1 MSFID
6 LGKSNPNERMLDW
19 RVQSGVLFGIIG
31 KGAHGHPQ
39 IRFYVYRHV
48 LDAAGWTRETRLI
61 MSVGVLQD
69 AGIIRLRP
77 STEKHALALTAE
89 RSGDARLTVARTM
102 NCWYLPPM
110 KTRRPEPVKRWSVH
124 EGMLEIWLPGAFAEE
139 LRAAQESRAA
149 QERYLRVAENGR
161 KPAERKEAEHA

>member
-6 LGKSNPNERMLDW
+6 LGRSNANERMLDW
-19 RVQSGVLFGIIG
+19 RVQSGVLYGIVG
-31 KGAHGHPQ
+31 KGAPRHPQ
-39 IRFYVYRHV
+39 IQLHLYRHV
-48 LDAAGWTRETRLI
+48 LNAANWTRETRLI

-77 STEKHALALTAE
+77 SPEKHALTLAAARDRDT
-89 RSGDARLTVARTM
+89 RLTLSRAM

-110 KTRRPEPVKRWSVH
+110 KPRRPEPVKRWSVH

-139 LRAAQESRAA
+139 LRAAQERYSR
-149 QERYLRVAENGR
+149 VVENGR
-161 KPAERKEAEHA
+161 KPAERKEAEDA